1 MPAIK
6 QPRWCKEEASVP
18 YKMSKKVLITGASGY
33 LGKYF
38 LQKTTSQNYN
48 IQEFVGDITDTK
60 DVQSNFDGR
69 HYDVIVHFA
78 AKVASSVDQ
87 ETMMLTNYEATK
99 NLVAAADDK
108 THFIFLS
115 SDLVFNNSR
124 SRAYRI
130 GDTKDPQTL
139 YGKSKHYAEEHL
151 KDNTARLTI
160 IRTSMLYGYNN
171 PKRKNFLRFLYERL
185 VQDKNVSVYTDVFC
199 QPTHIEDLSNFI
211 VKTIDE
217 EMLGTYHAVGEER
230 LNRYDLAKKF
240 CETHAFNT
248 NLLIKESRSE
258 TVPPVQLFLRPS
270 KEFTKIKKHSLPEG
284 LKYQL

>member
-1 MPAIK
+1 
-6 QPRWCKEEASVP
+6 
-18 YKMSKKVLITGASGY
+18 MSKKILITGASGY

-38 LQKTTSQNYN
+38 LQKTISGKYD
-48 IQEFVGDITDTK
+48 IQEFAGDITDTK
-60 DVQSNFDGR
+60 AVQSNFDGH
-69 HYDVIVHFA
+69 HYDVVVHFA

-99 NLVAAADDK
+99 NLVSAISDK

-115 SDLVFNNSR
+115 SDLVFDNSR

-130 GDTKDPQTL
+130 GDAKDPQTL
-139 YGKSKHYAEEHL
+139 YGKSKHCAEEHL
-151 KDNTARLTI
+151 KDNVSYLTI

-185 VQDKNVSVYTDVFC
+185 AQNKNVSVYTDVFC

-217 EMLGTYHAVGEER
+217 GMSGTYHAVGEER

-248 NLLIKESRSE
+248 DLLIKESGSE

-270 KEFTKIKKHSLPEG
+270 KEFTKIKKYSLPEG